1 MTKRRIIGIYLAAGK
16 SSRMGTNKLML
27 PLKEERLGSM
37 ALKKAL
43 HSNLY
48 HVVIVTREGDTL
60 DWIAPEL
67 FAHPLLEKWSSV
79 ACPRSSYGQSYSLKC
94 GLKQAYQLRAEAVI
108 ILLAD
113 QPFITEHM
121 INQLIFYYESC
132 PLPYITVTH
141 NGIPMPPTLFSA
153 ETFPLLLQLK
163 GDEGARKLIR
173 KQWKEKGMR
182 LEYEDPLYFL
192 DIDTKQDYFLA
203 ITELKRKRGTS
214 SI

>member
-1 MTKRRIIGIYLAAGK
+1 MTKRRIVGIYLAAGK

-27 PLKEERLGSM
+27 PLKEERLGSV

-43 HSNLY
+43 YSNLH
-48 HVVIVTREGDTL
+48 HVVIVTRESDTL

-67 FAHPLLEKWSSV
+67 FASPLIEKWSSV
-79 ACPRSSYGQSYSLKC
+79 ACPQSSYGQAYSLKY
-94 GLKQAYQLRAEAVI
+94 GLKQAKRLHAEAVI
-108 ILLAD
+108 VLLAD
-113 QPFITEHM
+113 QPFITERM
-121 INQLIFYYESC
+121 INQLIFYYEFF

-141 NGIPMPPTLFSA
+141 NGIPMPPALFSA
-153 ETFPLLLQLK
+153 ETFPFLLQLK

-173 KQWKEKGMR
+173 EQWKEKGMR
-182 LEYEDPLYFL
+182 IEYKDPLYFL
-192 DIDTKQDYFLA
+192 DIDTKQDYFFA